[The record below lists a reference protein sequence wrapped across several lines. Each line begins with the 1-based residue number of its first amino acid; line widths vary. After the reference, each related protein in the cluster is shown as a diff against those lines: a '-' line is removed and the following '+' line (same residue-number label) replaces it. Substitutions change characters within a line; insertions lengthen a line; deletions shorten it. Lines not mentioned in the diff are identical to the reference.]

1 MSVTWTK
8 ESLASFKGRIEEL
21 KDEEP
26 IGPFKEYMLGVISH
40 AISRELFLEEAD
52 RAIDEIQPVR
62 IPVEPII
69 EEVTRV
75 LDDPSPNDYDE

>member
-26 IGPFKEYMLGVISH
+26 IGPHKGYILALIDH
-40 AISRELFLEEAD
+40 AISRELFLDEAD
-52 RAIDEIQPVR
+52 RVINEIQPVR
-62 IPVEPII
+62 VPVESII